1 MRGSV
6 GVGVVLFAGAV
17 LAAAPTARVYVVVS
31 SRPAGLSPESRE
43 LKDQFELQLRD
54 ELRRGGATVI
64 DQQNPHVVA
73 IVLRP
78 RLEVLPKGLSLNLV
92 GVRSGD
98 QKLLGSIS
106 VKAGGATRE
115 AQLRALVRHACFE
128 ASQFE

>member
-1 MRGSV
+1 MHAGF
-6 GVGVVLFAGAV
+6 GVGVVLLAGTV
-17 LAAAPTARVYVVVS
+17 LAADPVARVYVVIS
-31 SRPAGLSPESRE
+31 PRPAGLSPESSE
-43 LKDQFELQLRD
+43 LRDQFELQLRE

-64 DQQNPHVVA
+64 DRQDPRVVA

-106 VKAGGATRE
+106 VQAGGATRE
-115 AQLRALVRHACFE
+115 AQLRAIVRHACFE